1 MEQFSCSAT
10 CDARGM
16 AGAGPDGVGVC
27 SWPRRLL
34 HGQVVDLPMAPGEDT
49 GGQAARGTRRGWQS
63 QTLLASSVVLV
74 VLLGLG
80 LGGGCTHVVREDAHY
95 FVDGKDQLDPPNGVI
110 PAGTGV
116 WIIGKDEDYKRVWTL
131 DFVIGYVWEDSVVT
145 QSEWR
150 KIEKR
155 RKERDEAVERQ
166 SEQKTTVPLG
176 QR

>member
-1 MEQFSCSAT
+1 MAVMKQFSFSAT
-10 CDARGM
+10 HDARGS
-16 AGAGPDGVGVC
+16 AGASPDAVEVC
-27 SWPRRLL
+27 PRLRRLS
-34 HGQVVDLPMAPGEDT
+34 HRQVCDLPL
-49 GGQAARGTRRGWQS
+49 ARGVA
-63 QTLLASSVVLV
+63 LL

-80 LGGGCTHVVREDAHY
+80 LAGGCTHVVREDAHY
-95 FVDGKDQLDPPNGVI
+95 FVDGKDQLAPPDGII

-131 DFVIGYVWEDSVVT
+131 EFVIGYVWQDSIVT

-155 RKERDEAVERQ
+155 RKEREEAFERR
-166 SEQKTTVPLG
+166 SEQPIIAPLG

>member
-1 MEQFSCSAT
+1 MERFSCSAT
-10 CDARGM
+10 CDARGA
-16 AGAGPDGVGVC
+16 AGAGPDAGGVRP
-27 SWPRRLL
+27 WPRRLL
-34 HGQVVDLPMAPGEDT
+34 HGQVFDLPMAP
-49 GGQAARGTRRGWQS
+49 
-63 QTLLASSVVLV
+63 SVVLI

-95 FVDGKDQLDPPNGVI
+95 FVDGKDQLDPPDGII

-131 DFVIGYVWEDSVVT
+131 EFVIGYVWEDSIVT
-145 QSEWR
+145 QSEWK

-155 RKERDEAVERQ
+155 RKEREEAVERR
-166 SEQKTTVPLG
+166 SEQQTTGPLG